1 MNYVNFN
8 NFQPL
13 NETVYT
19 REEAKTAIL
28 MVETKNT
35 AKANILVANLLEEG
49 NDIKSILSLV
59 ENKLDMVS
67 ALKAAKEL
75 LERNAFLGALAKA
88 REAKAKTFEFNGKE
102 YEVFGADVSEEEV
115 VEEKFKYTE
124 DQVNMAYG
132 FYGSLETVYKES
144 QVQKMFTDAV
154 ADLMKAFKI
163 TEEVALLVLNA
174 PIGRHTA
181 DMLYSK
187 FAATASEGILKY
199 FGGSEA
205 KAKNFINQMHRAN
218 EAMNPNIELKEALTS
233 KKPNEV
239 ITVEVDMAW
248 DDLDK
253 EEDKAAKAAFKKYKI
268 KVEPMS
274 LSRGRLDIRQEGTFE
289 VTGKKKDI
297 LAYLQSEFYEMD
309 DETVEE
315 YYPELLEANSN
326 YGAPAGLS
334 KAETKKVA
342 ETLAKAISK
351 NDGVKCTVNVKTL
364 EEDSF
369 DLDVDGEEFDGG
381 SYNIYDDGSV
391 RNMAVRGEKYGTAT
405 STVEDFIKGLKKPV
419 KEAIVNEGLSKE
431 QKMVETFLNKIAK
444 EFDYSIK
451 DAVRFVKETISKM
464 GLDEAKVNEDETL
477 IFDEL
482 GTDLTKLQ
490 DQIITMLG
498 WDIKDQKW
506 IKGLKTI
513 QYDLDKVEDTI
524 AKFDQK
530 LGAIEYNESV
540 TEANDHEVGMAN
552 GQLLD
557 IAKNAAELMKKI
569 GETEKDLPGWIQD
582 HISQAQNFLNQAN
595 TSYHELEES
604 TELEEAKKYDLG
616 FGSLGNGTTVWNRA
630 QQVNGDYKTV
640 AHISTGGNI
649 TYYDKKMPEDVK
661 KQIEAMAANESFN
674 EGAMADIDILAQ
686 EAKDFKSFVKAF
698 KKEYSNLD
706 AGDNKELESWLKTVY
721 DSAKENMDESR
732 HVLRDLPIVDWQR
745 KQFDGLNDMYNKYLV
760 NYANSKG
767 DEGGKMTP
775 NALNYKYGKE
785 ITSALG
791 LDKSAKFADIATA
804 LIKAGLIK
812 ENMDES
818 VIAEAKKV
826 KFVLYTNPG
835 NSTSAGYV
843 AIGTEDV
850 REVLSDAKRY
860 SDSYKILYQ
869 GSGTQADLVKAKNM
883 FSDYSFG
890 NESIDENTDESVI
903 AEGTISPKMA
913 NGFKIGNKIK
923 TQKDTYTITGF
934 GSKTNAT
941 RDFEAENEKGEQFNL
956 RVSLRGATGIQV
968 ATGKSLNFPEQEEM
982 LESIVTEAKDV
993 KSEAI
998 SRLADFF
1005 GVSPSSLQK
1014 FKFDGK
1020 DSIKD
1025 LTNALNATSYEG
1037 AEAYYKVAIEM
1048 AKKDLGIDESLL
1060 TEKDEAVFIEFLN
1073 KDKNFKKDTKHFK
1086 SYDEAVKWAKAN
1098 FDKFSPD
1105 MIKYE
1110 SLEINEKNEV
1120 TVSLRYAV
1128 QANDIFDDM
1137 YRKLGEKESTDVFSF
1152 KSKTYAED
1160 FIDSLIMV
1168 GIPENEIN

>member
-1 MNYVNFN
+1 MKIYNETKIKLKMNYVNFN

-13 NETVYT
+13 NEAVYT

-28 MVETKNT
+28 MVETKNE
-35 AKANILVANLLEEG
+35 AKANKLVSRLNESG
-49 NDIKSILSLV
+49 NDMKSILSLV
-59 ENKLDMVS
+59 ENKLEMIS
-67 ALKAAKEL
+67 ALKSAKEL

-132 FYGSLETVYKES
+132 FYGSLESVYKEA

-163 TEEVALLVLNA
+163 SEEVALLVLNA

-205 KAKNFINQMHRAN
+205 KAKNFINQMHKAN
-218 EAMNPNIELKEALTS
+218 EAMNPNTELKEALTS

-239 ITVEVDMAW
+239 ETIELDMAW
-248 DDLDK
+248 DDSDK
-253 EEDKAAKAAFKKYKI
+253 EEDKAAKAAFKKYKLTV
-268 KVEPMS
+268 KGANGQP
-274 LSRGRLDIRQEGTFE
+274 GTYE
-289 VTGKKKDI
+289 MTGKKKDI
-297 LAYLQSEFYEMD
+297 LAYLQSEFYDMD
-309 DETVEE
+309 ADTVEE

-351 NDGVKCTVNVKTL
+351 NDGVKCTVNLKTL

-369 DLDVDGEEFDGG
+369 DLDIDGEEFDGG

-391 RNMAVRGEKYGTAT
+391 RNMAVRGEKYGTIT
-405 STVEDFIKGLKKPV
+405 STVEDFIKVLKKPV
-419 KEAIVNEGLSKE
+419 KESVINEATMQEIDKKVQKFVIKNANDYEYSNQDSAFQIYLSLKKLYPTLIKESTVNEAEVDLYASIETELSQIYTKLSDLAKKTTDPKWKKAIE
-431 QKMVETFLNKIAK
+431 SIINGFKNVEN
-444 EFDYSIK
+444 
-451 DAVRFVKETISKM
+451 KM
-464 GLDEAKVNEDETL
+464 GQASSKLGIVSTNESHFKVGDKVKMSHGGVGVIKSLDKEEGADDEKYYNVELANGDVHKHSPNE
-477 IFDEL
+477 
-482 GTDLTKLQ
+482 LTK
-490 DQIITMLG
+490 
-498 WDIKDQKW
+498 
-506 IKGLKTI
+506 
-513 QYDLDKVEDTI
+513 
-524 AKFDQK
+524 
-530 LGAIEYNESV
+530 
-540 TEANDHEVGMAN
+540 EANDHEVKMAN

-557 IAKNAAELMKKI
+557 IAKNASELMKKI

-595 TSYHELEES
+595 TGYH
-604 TELEEAKKYDLG
+604 ELEEAKKYDLG

-640 AHISTGGNI
+640 AHISVGGNI

-661 KQIEAMAANESFN
+661 RQIEDMAANESVLT
-674 EGAMADIDILAQ
+674 EGKVKQFEMDLESMIKDIKRGIGWIDPEYVGDSWENSNDTI
-686 EAKDFKSFVKAF
+686 DFSIVKAEVF
-698 KKEYSNLD
+698 KRLLD
-706 AGDNKELESWLKTVY
+706 AGVLYFSD
-721 DSAKENMDESR
+721 ENGEEKGKAVKSS
-732 HVLRDLPIVDWQR
+732 DLPSIM
-745 KQFDGLNDMYNKYLV
+745 KMY
-760 NYANSKG
+760 
-767 DEGGKMTP
+767 
-775 NALNYKYGKE
+775 
-785 ITSALG
+785 
-791 LDKSAKFADIATA
+791 
-804 LIKAGLIK
+804 
-812 ENMDES
+812 
-818 VIAEAKKV
+818 
-826 KFVLYTNPG
+826 
-835 NSTSAGYV
+835 
-843 AIGTEDV
+843 
-850 REVLSDAKRY
+850 
-860 SDSYKILYQ
+860 
-869 GSGTQADLVKAKNM
+869 
-883 FSDYSFG
+883 
-890 NESIDENTDESVI
+890 
-903 AEGTISPKMA
+903 
-913 NGFKIGNKIK
+913 
-923 TQKDTYTITGF
+923 
-934 GSKTNAT
+934 
-941 RDFEAENEKGEQFNL
+941 
-956 RVSLRGATGIQV
+956 
-968 ATGKSLNFPEQEEM
+968 
-982 LESIVTEAKDV
+982 
-993 KSEAI
+993 
-998 SRLADFF
+998 
-1005 GVSPSSLQK
+1005 
-1014 FKFDGK
+1014 
-1020 DSIKD
+1020 
-1025 LTNALNATSYEG
+1025 
-1037 AEAYYKVAIEM
+1037 
-1048 AKKDLGIDESLL
+1048 ESLV

-1160 FIDSLIMV
+1160 FIESLIMV
-1168 GIPENEIN
+1168 GVPKNEIN

>member
-1 MNYVNFN
+1 MKIYNETKIKLKMNYVNFN

-35 AKANILVANLLEEG
+35 AKANILVANLPEEG
-49 NDIKSILSLV
+49 NSIKTILSLV

-102 YEVFGADVSEEEV
+102 YEVFGADVSEEEA

-132 FYGSLETVYKES
+132 FYGSLETVYKEA

-205 KAKNFINQMHRAN
+205 KAKNFINQMHKAN
-218 EAMNPNIELKEALTS
+218 EAMNPNTELKEALTS

-239 ITVEVDMAW
+239 ETIELDMAW
-248 DDLDK
+248 DDSDK
-253 EEDKAAKAAFKKYKI
+253 EEDKAAKAAFKKYKLTV
-268 KVEPMS
+268 KGANGQP
-274 LSRGRLDIRQEGTFE
+274 GTYE
-289 VTGKKKDI
+289 MTGKKKDI

-309 DETVEE
+309 AETVEE

-381 SYNIYDDGSV
+381 SYNLYDDGSV
-391 RNMAVRGEKYGTAT
+391 RNMAVRGEKYGTTT

-419 KEAIVNEGLSKE
+419 KESVINEALSKE

-444 EFDYSIK
+444 EFDYSIQ

-513 QYDLDKVEDTI
+513 QHDLDRVEDTI

-661 KQIEAMAANESFN
+661 KQIEDMAANESFN
-674 EGAMADIDILAQ
+674 EGAMADIDIMAQ
-686 EAKDFKSFVKAF
+686 EAKDFKAFVKAF
-698 KKEYSNLD
+698 TKEHHDLSK
-706 AGDNKELESWLKTVY
+706 AGEPGQFESWLKSIY
-721 DSAKENMDESR
+721 DNAKENMD
-732 HVLRDLPIVDWQR
+732 
-745 KQFDGLNDMYNKYLV
+745 
-760 NYANSKG
+760 
-767 DEGGKMTP
+767 
-775 NALNYKYGKE
+775 
-785 ITSALG
+785 
-791 LDKSAKFADIATA
+791 
-804 LIKAGLIK
+804 
-812 ENMDES
+812 
-818 VIAEAKKV
+818 
-826 KFVLYTNPG
+826 
-835 NSTSAGYV
+835 
-843 AIGTEDV
+843 
-850 REVLSDAKRY
+850 
-860 SDSYKILYQ
+860 
-869 GSGTQADLVKAKNM
+869 
-883 FSDYSFG
+883 
-890 NESIDENTDESVI
+890 
-903 AEGTISPKMA
+903 
-913 NGFKIGNKIK
+913 
-923 TQKDTYTITGF
+923 
-934 GSKTNAT
+934 
-941 RDFEAENEKGEQFNL
+941 
-956 RVSLRGATGIQV
+956 
-968 ATGKSLNFPEQEEM
+968 
-982 LESIVTEAKDV
+982 ESIVTEAKDV

-1005 GVSPSSLQK
+1005 RVSPSSLQK

-1152 KSKTYAED
+1152 KSKTYAND
-1160 FIDSLIMV
+1160 FIESLIMV
-1168 GIPENEIN
+1168 GVPKNEIN

>member
-28 MVETKNT
+28 MVETKNA
-35 AKANILVANLLEEG
+35 AKADKLVADLPESG
-49 NDIKSILSLV
+49 NSVKSIISLV
-59 ENKLDMVS
+59 ENKLEMVS
-67 ALKAAKEL
+67 ALKSAKEL
-75 LERNAFLGALAKA
+75 LERNAFLIALTEA

-102 YEVFGADVSEEEV
+102 YEVFGADVSEEEAI
-115 VEEKFKYTE
+115 EEKFKYTE

-132 FYGSLETVYKES
+132 FYGSLETVYKEA

-163 TEEVALLVLNA
+163 SEEVALLVLNA

-205 KAKNFINQMHRAN
+205 KAKNFINQMHKAN

-239 ITVEVDMAW
+239 ETIELDMAW
-248 DDLDK
+248 DSSSFED
-253 EEDKAAKAAFKKYKI
+253 DKAAKASFKKYKI
-268 KVEPMS
+268 KVKAATASFDNGQP
-274 LSRGRLDIRQEGTFE
+274 GTYE

-309 DETVEE
+309 ADTIEE

-326 YGAPAGLS
+326 YGTSAGLS

-369 DLDVDGEEFDGG
+369 DLDVDGEEYDGG
-381 SYNIYDDGSV
+381 SYNIYNDGSV
-391 RNMAVRGEKYGTAT
+391 RNMAVRGEKYGTTT

-419 KEAIVNEGLSKE
+419 KEAVSEAKLNEALSKE

-444 EFDYSIK
+444 EFDYSIQ

-464 GLDEAKVNEDETL
+464 GLDESVTESQSNDIIAALKDIRDFNRGNIDLEHLATSVVKNLGFKTTEKNIENAQDHLRASAGGSDKLPEDKAIVKELYGMLESKVNE
-477 IFDEL
+477 
-482 GTDLTKLQ
+482 
-490 DQIITMLG
+490 
-498 WDIKDQKW
+498 
-506 IKGLKTI
+506 
-513 QYDLDKVEDTI
+513 
-524 AKFDQK
+524 A
-530 LGAIEYNESV
+530 A
-540 TEANDHEVGMAN
+540 DHEVGMAN

-557 IAKNAAELMKKI
+557 IAKNASELMKKI

-630 QQVNGDYKTV
+630 KEVRGDYETV
-640 AHISTGGNI
+640 AHISVGGNI
-649 TYYDKKMPEDVK
+649 TYYDKTMPADVK
-661 KQIEAMAANESFN
+661 KEIEDMAANESFN
-674 EGAMADIDILAQ
+674 ESAMADIDILAQ
-686 EAKDFKSFVKAF
+686 ESKDFKTFVKAF

-706 AGDNKELESWLKTVY
+706 AGNFKELESWLQTVY
-721 DSAKENMDESR
+721 DSAKENMDES
-732 HVLRDLPIVDWQR
+732 
-745 KQFDGLNDMYNKYLV
+745 
-760 NYANSKG
+760 A
-767 DEGGKMTP
+767 
-775 NALNYKYGKE
+775 
-785 ITSALG
+785 
-791 LDKSAKFADIATA
+791 
-804 LIKAGLIK
+804 
-812 ENMDES
+812 
-818 VIAEAKKV
+818 IAEAKKV

-843 AIGTEDV
+843 AIGAEDV

-883 FSDYSFG
+883 FSNYSFG
-890 NESIDENTDESVI
+890 NESIDENTDESI
-903 AEGTISPKMA
+903 IIEGTISPKMA

-923 TQKDTYTITGF
+923 TEKDTYTITGF

-941 RDFEAENEKGEQFNL
+941 RDFEAENEKGEQVNL

-968 ATGKSLNFPEQEEM
+968 AAGKSLNFPEKEEM
-982 LESIVTEAKDV
+982 LESIVIEAKDV
-993 KSEAI
+993 KSEVI
-998 SRLADFF
+998 TRLSQFF
-1005 GVSPSSLQK
+1005 DVSASALSK
-1014 FKFDGK
+1014 FNFDGK
-1020 DSIKD
+1020 DD
-1025 LTNALNATSYEG
+1025 VRALTKALNGTDYEG
-1037 AEAYYKVAIEM
+1037 VDNIVRIAILS
-1048 AKKDLGIDESLL
+1048 AKRDLGIDESSL

-1073 KDKNFKKDTKHFK
+1073 KDKNFKKDIKHFK

-1110 SLEINEKNEV
+1110 SLEIDELKLTSYGVKDLLKAVLNRLDLLPQLGFDKFTDVIHHLKYGDQEEQREIHDKLKELGVNVVYESLEINEKNEV
-1120 TVSLRYAV
+1120 NVSLRHAV

-1152 KSKTYAED
+1152 KTKDYAND
-1160 FIDSLIMV
+1160 FIESLIMV
-1168 GIPENEIN
+1168 GVPKNEIN

>member
-28 MVETKNT
+28 MVETKNV
-35 AKANILVANLLEEG
+35 AKANKLVANLSEEG

-67 ALKAAKEL
+67 ALKSAKEL

-102 YEVFGADVSEEEV
+102 YEVFGATDVSEEEEK

-124 DQVNMAYG
+124 DQVNMVYG

-163 TEEVALLVLNA
+163 SEDVALLVLNA

-205 KAKNFINQMHRAN
+205 KAKNFINQMTRTN

-239 ITVEVDMAW
+239 ITIELDMAW
-248 DDLDK
+248 DDLNK

-274 LSRGRLDIRQEGTFE
+274 LGRGSQDIRQEGTFE

-309 DETVEE
+309 ADAIEE

-351 NDGVKCTVNVKTL
+351 NDGVKCTVNTKTL

-369 DLDVDGEEFDGG
+369 DLDIDGEEYDGG
-381 SYNIYDDGSV
+381 SYNLYDDGSV
-391 RNMAVRGEKYGTAT
+391 RNMAVRGEKYGTIT

-419 KEAIVNEGLSKE
+419 KEAVSEAKLNEALSKE

-444 EFDYSIK
+444 EFDYSIQ
-451 DAVRFVKETISKM
+451 DAARFVKETISKM
-464 GLDEAKVNEDETL
+464 GLNEAMVNEDETL

-506 IKGLKTI
+506 INGLKAI
-513 QYDLDKVEDTI
+513 QKDLDKVENTI

-540 TEANDHEVGMAN
+540 VEANDHEVGMAN

-557 IAKNAAELMKKI
+557 IAKNASELMKKI

-604 TELEEAKKYDLG
+604 TELDEAKKYDLG

-640 AHISTGGNI
+640 AHISVGGNI

-661 KQIEAMAANESFN
+661 KQIEDMAANESN
-674 EGAMADIDILAQ
+674 VTEGAMADIDIMAQ
-686 EAKDFKSFVKAF
+686 EAKDFKTFVKEF
-698 KKEYSNLD
+698 TKKHHDLSK
-706 AGDNKELESWLKTVY
+706 AGEPGQFESWLKSIY
-721 DSAKENMDESR
+721 DSAKENMDES
-732 HVLRDLPIVDWQR
+732 
-745 KQFDGLNDMYNKYLV
+745 LV
-760 NYANSKG
+760 
-767 DEGGKMTP
+767 
-775 NALNYKYGKE
+775 
-785 ITSALG
+785 
-791 LDKSAKFADIATA
+791 
-804 LIKAGLIK
+804 
-812 ENMDES
+812 
-818 VIAEAKKV
+818 
-826 KFVLYTNPG
+826 
-835 NSTSAGYV
+835 
-843 AIGTEDV
+843 
-850 REVLSDAKRY
+850 
-860 SDSYKILYQ
+860 
-869 GSGTQADLVKAKNM
+869 
-883 FSDYSFG
+883 
-890 NESIDENTDESVI
+890 
-903 AEGTISPKMA
+903 
-913 NGFKIGNKIK
+913 
-923 TQKDTYTITGF
+923 
-934 GSKTNAT
+934 
-941 RDFEAENEKGEQFNL
+941 
-956 RVSLRGATGIQV
+956 
-968 ATGKSLNFPEQEEM
+968 
-982 LESIVTEAKDV
+982 
-993 KSEAI
+993 
-998 SRLADFF
+998 
-1005 GVSPSSLQK
+1005 
-1014 FKFDGK
+1014 
-1020 DSIKD
+1020 
-1025 LTNALNATSYEG
+1025 
-1037 AEAYYKVAIEM
+1037 
-1048 AKKDLGIDESLL
+1048 

-1120 TVSLRYAV
+1120 TVSLRHAV

-1137 YRKLGEKESTDVFSF
+1137 YRRIGKKEATDVFLF
-1152 KSKTYAED
+1152 KSKADADD
-1160 FIDSLIMV
+1160 FIESLIMV
-1168 GIPENEIN
+1168 GIPKNEIN

>member
-35 AKANILVANLLEEG
+35 AKANILVANLAEEG

-67 ALKAAKEL
+67 ALKSAKEL

-124 DQVNMAYG
+124 DQVNMVYG
-132 FYGSLETVYKES
+132 FYGSLESVYKEA

-163 TEEVALLVLNA
+163 SEEVALLVLNA

-205 KAKNFINQMHRAN
+205 KAKNFINQMYRAN
-218 EAMNPNIELKEALTS
+218 EAMNPNTELNEADEKELLTKAKEFKAELMKLKKSGGSEAAIAAKQEQLKRTAKALMIARANAYEGLEFEEVSEKEYSEDERKVMADKGEALPDGSFPIADKADLENAIHAYGRAGNQSAAAKHIAKRAKSLGLEDLIPTSDDFQKSLKES
-233 KKPNEV
+233 VN
-239 ITVEVDMAW
+239 
-248 DDLDK
+248 
-253 EEDKAAKAAFKKYKI
+253 
-268 KVEPMS
+268 
-274 LSRGRLDIRQEGTFE
+274 
-289 VTGKKKDI
+289 
-297 LAYLQSEFYEMD
+297 
-309 DETVEE
+309 
-315 YYPELLEANSN
+315 EANN

-369 DLDVDGEEFDGG
+369 DLDIDGQEFDGG
-381 SYNIYDDGSV
+381 SYNLYDDGSV
-391 RNMAVRGEKYGTAT
+391 RNMAVHGEKYGTTT

-419 KEAIVNEGLSKE
+419 KESVLEAKLNEAVAQEVHRMVNKFITNMADKYDYSLQDAVYAIMDVLRSQKYKGLNESEVNEGTTISVPKLSDIDHTRIIKWMTNQFDSNTWDMKKSGKGFEIAIDKLSKAE
-431 QKMVETFLNKIAK
+431 QEDLMAYLKSQ
-444 EFDYSIK
+444 DYI
-451 DAVRFVKETISKM
+451 
-464 GLDEAKVNEDETL
+464 
-477 IFDEL
+477 
-482 GTDLTKLQ
+482 
-490 DQIITMLG
+490 
-498 WDIKDQKW
+498 
-506 IKGLKTI
+506 
-513 QYDLDKVEDTI
+513 
-524 AKFDQK
+524 
-530 LGAIEYNESV
+530 

-557 IAKNAAELMKKI
+557 IAKNASELMKKI

-661 KQIEAMAANESFN
+661 KQIEDMAANESTITEKVDMAELENTLKRVKKENPGKKVGYIFVQDAPKGYKISIDGKYTN
-674 EGAMADIDILAQ
+674 ESTITEGSISDIHIMAQ
-686 EAKDFKSFVKAF
+686 EAKDFKSFIKAF
-698 KKEYSNLD
+698 TKEHHDLSN
-706 AGDNKELESWLKTVY
+706 AGEPGQFEAWLKSIY
-721 DSAKENMDESR
+721 DDAKES
-732 HVLRDLPIVDWQR
+732 
-745 KQFDGLNDMYNKYLV
+745 
-760 NYANSKG
+760 
-767 DEGGKMTP
+767 
-775 NALNYKYGKE
+775 
-785 ITSALG
+785 
-791 LDKSAKFADIATA
+791 
-804 LIKAGLIK
+804 
-812 ENMDES
+812 MDES
-818 VIAEAKKV
+818 VVNEGDMTKDYDGFVVLDREVNKNYKFKYIKGTNNKKV
-826 KFVLYTNPG
+826 EDEAIAKLQKQTG
-835 NSTSAGYV
+835 AGRHV
-843 AIGTEDV
+843 FMVNGLIKKGEWDKSEF
-850 REVLSDAKRY
+850 EVL
-860 SDSYKILYQ
+860 
-869 GSGTQADLVKAKNM
+869 
-883 FSDYSFG
+883 
-890 NESIDENTDESVI
+890 ES
-903 AEGTISPKMA
+903 
-913 NGFKIGNKIK
+913 
-923 TQKDTYTITGF
+923 
-934 GSKTNAT
+934 
-941 RDFEAENEKGEQFNL
+941 
-956 RVSLRGATGIQV
+956 
-968 ATGKSLNFPEQEEM
+968 
-982 LESIVTEAKDV
+982 SITEAKDV
-993 KSEAI
+993 KSEVI
-998 SRLADFF
+998 TKLSQFF
-1005 GVSPSSLQK
+1005 DVSASALSK
-1014 FKFDGK
+1014 FKFDGT
-1020 DSIKD
+1020 DPLKD
-1025 LTNALNATSYEG
+1025 LTKALNGTDYEG
-1037 AEAYYKVAIEM
+1037 VDNIVRVAILA
-1048 AKKDLGIDESLL
+1048 AKRDLGID
-1060 TEKDEAVFIEFLN
+1060 
-1073 KDKNFKKDTKHFK
+1073 
-1086 SYDEAVKWAKAN
+1086 
-1098 FDKFSPD
+1098 
-1105 MIKYE
+1105 E

-1137 YRKLGEKESTDVFSF
+1137 YRKLGQKESTDVFSF
-1152 KSKTYAED
+1152 KSKEYAED
-1160 FIDSLIMV
+1160 FIESLIMV
-1168 GIPENEIN
+1168 GVPKNEID

>member
-35 AKANILVANLLEEG
+35 AKANILVANLPEEG
-49 NDIKSILSLV
+49 NSIKTILSLV

-102 YEVFGADVSEEEV
+102 YEVFGADVSEEEA

-132 FYGSLETVYKES
+132 FYGSLETVYKEA

-163 TEEVALLVLNA
+163 SEEVALLVLNA

-205 KAKNFINQMHRAN
+205 KAKNFINQMHKAN
-218 EAMNPNIELKEALTS
+218 EAMNPNTELKEALTS

-239 ITVEVDMAW
+239 ETIELDMAW
-248 DDLDK
+248 DDSDK
-253 EEDKAAKAAFKKYKI
+253 EEDKAAKAAFKKYKLTV
-268 KVEPMS
+268 KGANGQP
-274 LSRGRLDIRQEGTFE
+274 GTYE
-289 VTGKKKDI
+289 MTGKKKDI

-309 DETVEE
+309 ADTVEE

-369 DLDVDGEEFDGG
+369 DLDVDGEEYDGG

-391 RNMAVRGEKYGTAT
+391 RNMAVRGEKYGTTT

-419 KEAIVNEGLSKE
+419 KESVINEALSKE

-444 EFDYSIK
+444 EFDYSIQ

-477 IFDEL
+477 IFDEV
-482 GTDLTKLQ
+482 GTTLTQLQ
-490 DQIITMLG
+490 DQIIMMLG

-506 IKGLKTI
+506 INGLKAI
-513 QYDLDKVEDTI
+513 QKDLDRVENTI

-630 QQVNGDYKTV
+630 QEVNGDYKTV
-640 AHISTGGNI
+640 AHISVGGNI

-661 KQIEAMAANESFN
+661 KQIEDMAANESTITEKVDMAELENTLKRVKKENPGKKVGYIFVQDAPKGYKISIDGKYTNESFN
-674 EGAMADIDILAQ
+674 EGAMADIDIMAQ
-686 EAKDFKSFVKAF
+686 EAKDFKAFVKAF
-698 KKEYSNLD
+698 TKEHHDLSK
-706 AGDNKELESWLKTVY
+706 AGEPGQFESWLKSIY
-721 DSAKENMDESR
+721 D
-732 HVLRDLPIVDWQR
+732 
-745 KQFDGLNDMYNKYLV
+745 
-760 NYANSKG
+760 
-767 DEGGKMTP
+767 
-775 NALNYKYGKE
+775 NA
-785 ITSALG
+785 
-791 LDKSAKFADIATA
+791 
-804 LIKAGLIK
+804 K

-890 NESIDENTDESVI
+890 NESIDENTDESLV
-903 AEGTISPKMA
+903 
-913 NGFKIGNKIK
+913 
-923 TQKDTYTITGF
+923 
-934 GSKTNAT
+934 
-941 RDFEAENEKGEQFNL
+941 
-956 RVSLRGATGIQV
+956 
-968 ATGKSLNFPEQEEM
+968 
-982 LESIVTEAKDV
+982 
-993 KSEAI
+993 
-998 SRLADFF
+998 
-1005 GVSPSSLQK
+1005 
-1014 FKFDGK
+1014 
-1020 DSIKD
+1020 
-1025 LTNALNATSYEG
+1025 
-1037 AEAYYKVAIEM
+1037 
-1048 AKKDLGIDESLL
+1048 

-1152 KSKTYAED
+1152 KSKTYAND
-1160 FIDSLIMV
+1160 FIESLIMV
-1168 GIPENEIN
+1168 GVPKNEIN

>member
-35 AKANILVANLLEEG
+35 AKANILVANLPEEG
-49 NDIKSILSLV
+49 NSIKTILSLV

-102 YEVFGADVSEEEV
+102 YEVFGADVSEEEA

-132 FYGSLETVYKES
+132 FYGSLETVYKEA

-205 KAKNFINQMHRAN
+205 KAKNFINQMHKAN
-218 EAMNPNIELKEALTS
+218 EAMNPNTELKEALTS

-239 ITVEVDMAW
+239 ETIELDMAW
-248 DDLDK
+248 DDDK
-253 EEDKAAKAAFKKYKI
+253 EVKAVFKKYKI
-268 KVEPMS
+268 TVKVATAS
-274 LSRGRLDIRQEGTFE
+274 FDNGQSGTYE

-309 DETVEE
+309 ADTIEE

-326 YGAPAGLS
+326 YGTSAGLS

-369 DLDVDGEEFDGG
+369 DLDVDGEEYDGG

-391 RNMAVRGEKYGTAT
+391 RNMAVRGEKYGTTT

-419 KEAIVNEGLSKE
+419 KESVINEALSKE

-444 EFDYSIK
+444 EFDYSIQ

-477 IFDEL
+477 IFDEV
-482 GTDLTKLQ
+482 GTTLTQLQ
-490 DQIITMLG
+490 DQIIMMLG

-506 IKGLKTI
+506 INGLKAI
-513 QYDLDKVEDTI
+513 QKDLDKVENTI

-640 AHISTGGNI
+640 AHISVGGNI

-661 KQIEAMAANESFN
+661 RQIEDMAANESFN
-674 EGAMADIDILAQ
+674 EGAMADIDIMAQ

-698 KKEYSNLD
+698 KKEYHDLSD
-706 AGDNKELESWLKTVY
+706 AGEPGQFESWLKSVY
-721 DSAKENMDESR
+721 DNAKENIKIFGAKENMDES
-732 HVLRDLPIVDWQR
+732 
-745 KQFDGLNDMYNKYLV
+745 LV
-760 NYANSKG
+760 A
-767 DEGGKMTP
+767 
-775 NALNYKYGKE
+775 
-785 ITSALG
+785 
-791 LDKSAKFADIATA
+791 
-804 LIKAGLIK
+804 
-812 ENMDES
+812 
-818 VIAEAKKV
+818 
-826 KFVLYTNPG
+826 
-835 NSTSAGYV
+835 
-843 AIGTEDV
+843 
-850 REVLSDAKRY
+850 
-860 SDSYKILYQ
+860 
-869 GSGTQADLVKAKNM
+869 
-883 FSDYSFG
+883 
-890 NESIDENTDESVI
+890 
-903 AEGTISPKMA
+903 
-913 NGFKIGNKIK
+913 
-923 TQKDTYTITGF
+923 
-934 GSKTNAT
+934 
-941 RDFEAENEKGEQFNL
+941 
-956 RVSLRGATGIQV
+956 
-968 ATGKSLNFPEQEEM
+968 
-982 LESIVTEAKDV
+982 EAKDV

-1020 DSIKD
+1020 DPIKD

-1048 AKKDLGIDESLL
+1048 AKKDLGIDES
-1060 TEKDEAVFIEFLN
+1060 T
-1073 KDKNFKKDTKHFK
+1073 
-1086 SYDEAVKWAKAN
+1086 
-1098 FDKFSPD
+1098 
-1105 MIKYE
+1105 
-1110 SLEINEKNEV
+1110 EINEKNEV

-1152 KSKTYAED
+1152 KSKTYAND
-1160 FIDSLIMV
+1160 FIESLIMV
-1168 GIPENEIN
+1168 GVPKNEIN

>member
-35 AKANILVANLLEEG
+35 AKANILVANLPEEG
-49 NDIKSILSLV
+49 NSIKTILSLV

-67 ALKAAKEL
+67 ALKSAKEL

-102 YEVFGADVSEEEV
+102 YEVFGADVSEEEA

-132 FYGSLETVYKES
+132 FYGSLETVYKEA

-163 TEEVALLVLNA
+163 SEEVALLVLNA

-187 FAATASEGILKY
+187 FAATASEGVLKY

-205 KAKNFINQMHRAN
+205 KAKNFINQMHKAN

-239 ITVEVDMAW
+239 ETIELDMAW
-248 DDLDK
+248 DSSSF
-253 EEDKAAKAAFKKYKI
+253 EDEKAAKASFKKYKI
-268 KVEPMS
+268 KVKAATASFDNGQP
-274 LSRGRLDIRQEGTFE
+274 GTYE

-309 DETVEE
+309 ADTIEE

-326 YGAPAGLS
+326 YGTSAGLS

-381 SYNIYDDGSV
+381 SYNLYDDGSV
-391 RNMAVRGEKYGTAT
+391 RNMAVHGEKYGTIT

-419 KEAIVNEGLSKE
+419 KESVVNEGLSKE

-444 EFDYSIK
+444 EFDYPIK
-451 DAVRFVKETISKM
+451 DAVRFVKETITKM

-506 IKGLKTI
+506 INGLKAI
-513 QYDLDKVEDTI
+513 QKDLDKVENTI

-540 TEANDHEVGMAN
+540 VEANDHEVGMAN

-557 IAKNAAELMKKI
+557 IAKNASELMKKI

-630 QQVNGDYKTV
+630 KEVRGDYETV
-640 AHISTGGNI
+640 AHISVGGNI

-661 KQIEAMAANESFN
+661 KQIEDMAANESTLTEKVDMAELEYTLKRVKNENPGKKVGYIFIQDAPKGYKISIDGKYTNESFN
-674 EGAMADIDILAQ
+674 EGAMSDIDILAQ
-686 EAKDFKSFVKAF
+686 ESKDFKTFVKAF

-706 AGDNKELESWLKTVY
+706 AGDNKELESWLQTVY
-721 DSAKENMDESR
+721 DSAKSTTES
-732 HVLRDLPIVDWQR
+732 
-745 KQFDGLNDMYNKYLV
+745 
-760 NYANSKG
+760 A
-767 DEGGKMTP
+767 
-775 NALNYKYGKE
+775 
-785 ITSALG
+785 
-791 LDKSAKFADIATA
+791 
-804 LIKAGLIK
+804 
-812 ENMDES
+812 
-818 VIAEAKKV
+818 IAEAKKV

-843 AIGTEDV
+843 AIGAEDV

-883 FSDYSFG
+883 FSNYSFG
-890 NESIDENTDESVI
+890 NESIDENTD
-903 AEGTISPKMA
+903 
-913 NGFKIGNKIK
+913 
-923 TQKDTYTITGF
+923 
-934 GSKTNAT
+934 
-941 RDFEAENEKGEQFNL
+941 
-956 RVSLRGATGIQV
+956 
-968 ATGKSLNFPEQEEM
+968 
-982 LESIVTEAKDV
+982 ESIVTEAKDV

-1020 DSIKD
+1020 DPIKD

-1048 AKKDLGIDESLL
+1048 AKRDLGIEESLV

-1120 TVSLRYAV
+1120 TISLRHAV

-1137 YRKLGEKESTDVFSF
+1137 YRRIGNKEATDVFSF
-1152 KSKTYAED
+1152 KSKADAND
-1160 FIDSLIMV
+1160 FIESLIMV
-1168 GIPENEIN
+1168 GIPKNEIN